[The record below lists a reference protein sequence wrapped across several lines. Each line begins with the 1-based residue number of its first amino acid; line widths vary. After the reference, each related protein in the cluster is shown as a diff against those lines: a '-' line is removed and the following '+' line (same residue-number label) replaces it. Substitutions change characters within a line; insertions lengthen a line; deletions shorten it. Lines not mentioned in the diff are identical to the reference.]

1 MINFALLGAGR
12 IGKLH
17 ADIINNHKL
26 ANLRFI
32 FDTNTKLSADLSKKY
47 NCIST
52 KTASDAINSPF
63 IDAVLIASS
72 TPTHTKFIRMSAKA
86 GKAIFCEK
94 PIDLNIKKVN
104 DCWNNI
110 KKFKVPFQIG
120 FNRRYDAGHSFVK
133 KSVTAGKIGKL
144 EMIVITSRDPAPPPL
159 SYLKKSEI

>member
-26 ANLRFI
+26 ANLKFI

-72 TPTHTKFIRMSAKA
+72 TPTHTKFIKMSAKA

-110 KKFKVPFQIG
+110 KKFKVPVQIG

-133 KSVTAGKIGKL
+133 SL
-144 EMIVITSRDPAPPPL
+144 
-159 SYLKKSEI
+159 